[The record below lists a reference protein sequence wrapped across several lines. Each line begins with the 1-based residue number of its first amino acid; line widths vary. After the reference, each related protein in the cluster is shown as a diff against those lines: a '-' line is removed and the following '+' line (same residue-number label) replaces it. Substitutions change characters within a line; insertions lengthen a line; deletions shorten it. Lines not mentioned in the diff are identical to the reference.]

1 MAGGKK
7 SGVGESYHRL
17 TARLPESDYEKLSYW
32 SEKAGCS
39 MSELISVMLYQY
51 IDIQNGNYQLPTL
64 EAQRLN
70 QLIDGMAVMSRN
82 MQSLEQVVT
91 SGFDSLIGLTR
102 GDNYLYE
109 ESDS

>member
-1 MAGGKK
+1 
-7 SGVGESYHRL
+7 
-17 TARLPESDYEKLSYW
+17 
-32 SEKAGCS
+32 
-39 MSELISVMLYQY
+39 MSELISVMLHQY